1 MARSAAEP
9 AEPSPIAAPA
19 AAEPAAA
26 PGAASWESVVDAIG
40 PKVRDLRQRAGLSLQ
55 QLARRADVSAAA
67 IHKVERGDMV
77 PTITTLLKLT
87 GALGRPISYF
97 VDDTDEHAPVAIHTR
112 AADQPGPPQGW
123 APGAEGVTARGIA
136 LSGDRTRPDAVHV
149 VLEPGATSGVTGPVR
164 RGEHVLLVL
173 DGTLEVD
180 VADEHYLVEA
190 GDTLEYPADRSH
202 SWYNPGRAP
211 ARAIWWLLGA

>member
-1 MARSAAEP
+1 MTLAS
-9 AEPSPIAAPA
+9 PSGA
-19 AAEPAAA
+19 AADRG
-26 PGAASWESVVDAIG
+26 PGWEQIVSAIG
-40 PKVRDLRQRAGLSLQ
+40 PKVHEARQRLGLSLQ
-55 QLARRADVSAAA
+55 QLAVQADVSAAA

-112 AADQPGPPQGW
+112 AADQPGPPPGW

-136 LSGDRTRPDAVHV
+136 ASGDRVRPDAVV
-149 VLEPGATSGVTGPVR
+149 VLLEPGASSGASRPLR
-164 RGEHVLLVL
+164 RGEHLLLVL
-173 DGTLEVD
+173 DGTLEVE

-202 SWYNPGRAP
+202 RWHNPGGRP

>member
-1 MARSAAEP
+1 MSQPSASGGP
-9 AEPSPIAAPA
+9 ADHR
-19 AAEPAAA
+19 
-26 PGAASWESVVDAIG
+26 PGWEQIVSAIG
-40 PKVRDLRQRAGLSLQ
+40 PKVHEARQRLGLSLQ
-55 QLARRADVSAAA
+55 QLAVQADVSAAA

-87 GALGRPISYF
+87 AALGRPISYF

-136 LSGDRTRPDAVHV
+136 LSGDRVRADAVLV
-149 VLEPGATSGVTGPVR
+149 LLEPGATSGASRPPR
-164 RGEHVLLVL
+164 RGEHLLLVL
-173 DGTLEVD
+173 DGSLEVE
-180 VADEHYLVEA
+180 VADESYLVEA

-202 SWYNPGRAP
+202 RWHNPGRAP